1 MKRKGKTVMTALK
14 DLKRFLPEKKTARLL
29 VATFLLT
36 LGVYFAFPEMET
48 VATFPFPFIFSLFAY
63 LSFSS
68 LPFSVGAG
76 FAIALFYGK
85 MAGLS
90 VFLPFAYYCGVS
102 ALCAVLFVI
111 GLKKILEK
119 KYAFLVLGVPVL
131 VLGLVSPLWIVGTAP
146 ARSKAEASVK
156 AYLEEKYPDQAFSD
170 LVVYYDCER
179 EGYSATAYYEYNGNI
194 LDSALFFE
202 DGEIEDGFLDDF
214 SAWMQEKRKAELIAI
229 LKEGASE
236 IRVDSDELAEDPE
249 EMIFR
254 GSFGSVQ
261 AEMYPFMRFVVTFRE
276 EKPDRESFS
285 AACREAVEL
294 LQEENFSYGDIRFE
308 GLDAG
313 RVALR
318 CKVTPET
325 TLEEIPS
332 LIRYLK

>member
-1 MKRKGKTVMTALK
+1 MAITLK
-14 DLKRFLPEKKTARLL
+14 EMKRFLPEKKTTRLL
-29 VATFLLT
+29 LSTFFLT

-90 VFLPFAYYCGVS
+90 VFLPFAFYCGIGS
-102 ALCAVLFVI
+102 LCAALFVI
-111 GLKKILEK
+111 GLKKVLVK
-119 KYAFLVLGVPVL
+119 KYAFLALCVPFLAV
-131 VLGLVSPLWIVGTAP
+131 GLVSPLWIVGTAP
-146 ARSKAEASVK
+146 ERYAAEESVK
-156 AYLEEKYPDQAFSD
+156 EYLEEKYPDQAFSD

-179 EGYSATAYYEYNGNI
+179 KGYSVTAYYEYNGNL
-194 LDSALFFE
+194 LDSALFLE

-214 SAWMQEKRKAELIAI
+214 SGWMQEERKAELIAI
-229 LKEGASE
+229 LKKGTNE
-236 IRVDSDELAEDPE
+236 IRVDSDELTEDPE
-249 EMIFR
+249 EMTFR

-261 AEMYPFMRFVVTFRE
+261 EEMYPFMCFAVTFRE
-276 EKPDRESFS
+276 EKPDQASFA
-285 AACREAVEL
+285 AACKEAVEFL
-294 LQEENFSYGDIRFE
+294 RQENFSYGEIRFE

-325 TLEEIPS
+325 LPEDIPA
-332 LIRYLK
+332 LIRYQK